1 MPIDCQST
9 LTAPWTCHEGLLDP
23 QGPVSAA
30 EIAILIDASLI
41 MLAIIVPTILA
52 TLGFAWWFRASN
64 PRAKYRPDF
73 SYSGRIE
80 LVVWSIPVMVI
91 LLLGGVSWIGSHRL
105 DPATPIESSIA
116 PLEVQVVSLD
126 WKWLFLYPSQGI
138 ASVNLLEVPAGTP
151 VHFKLTSASVL
162 SAFFVPQLGSMIYT
176 MNGMTTQLNLMADR
190 AGAYRGMSSHF
201 NGDGFSNMHF
211 TLLAVEPAQFATWVA
226 HARQAGP
233 VLDAAN
239 YRALTRQ
246 SINVAPY
253 TFRAAD
259 AGLFGDIVMQTLP
272 PGPGP
277 EQSRLL
283 NASPR
288 IGGDDATH

>member
-1 MPIDCQST
+1 
-9 LTAPWTCHEGLLDP
+9 
-23 QGPVSAA
+23 
-30 EIAILIDASLI
+30 
-41 MLAIIVPTILA
+41 
-52 TLGFAWWFRASN
+52 
-64 PRAKYRPDF
+64 
-73 SYSGRIE
+73 
-80 LVVWSIPVMVI
+80 
-91 LLLGGVSWIGSHRL
+91 
-105 DPATPIESSIA
+105 
-116 PLEVQVVSLD
+116 
-126 WKWLFLYPSQGI
+126 
-138 ASVNLLEVPAGTP
+138 
-151 VHFKLTSASVL
+151 
-162 SAFFVPQLGSMIYT
+162 MIYT

-288 IGGDDATH
+288 IGGDDAAH